1 MEKENREHK
10 DSLFVDLFYQDET
23 AKKNLLSLY
32 NALHDT
38 DYQDEAVIR
47 KVKIE
52 DVLYK
57 NFKNDISFEVNGQVL
72 VLGEHQSTVNP
83 NMPLR
88 CLLYVGRAYEQLV
101 DKSARYRTTLVEI
114 PTPEFYTFYNGEK
127 EFPLEQELSLS
138 DAFINPAGDNSVE
151 LKVKVININ
160 SDKAHKLLEKCGIL
174 REYSQ
179 FIDAVRKYSFE
190 ERAIKKAIKECID
203 RGILAEY
210 LKRKGS
216 EVENMLIAEYS
227 YEEDIQVKQQEAR
240 RQGIDLG
247 RRQGID
253 LGRQQGMIQGTI
265 STLRDFGQSDI
276 EIQGMIMKKYG
287 ISFEE
292 AKEYLEKAF

>member
-1 MEKENREHK
+1 MDKLKNFAVPSIREHK

-38 DYQDEAVIR
+38 EYQDENVIR

-57 NFKNDISFEVNGQVL
+57 NFKNDISFEVDGQVL

-83 NMPLR
+83 NIPFR
-88 CLLYVGRAYEQLV
+88 CLLYVGRAYEQLI
-101 DKSARYRTTLVEI
+101 DKKARYRTTLVKI
-114 PTPEFYTFYNGEK
+114 PTPEFYTFYNGQK
-127 EFPLEQELSLS
+127 DQPLEQELKLS
-138 DAFINPAGDNSVE
+138 DAFINPVGNNSAE

-160 SDKAHKLLEKCGIL
+160 SDKAHELLKKCDIL

-179 FIDAVRKYSFE
+179 FIDTVRAHSGE
-190 ERAIKKAIKECID
+190 ESAIKKAIRECID

-227 YEEDIQVKQQEAR
+227 YEEDILVKQQEAE
-240 RQGIDLG
+240 
-247 RRQGID
+247 
-253 LGRQQGMIQGTI
+253 QQGRTKVRQEGLILSGRIFQTVKNNPDLTNEQIAAEVGCEPEEVE
-265 STLRDFGQSDI
+265 STRKMFGI
-276 EIQGMIMKKYG
+276 
-287 ISFEE
+287 
-292 AKEYLEKAF
+292 

>member
-38 DYQDEAVIR
+38 EYQDENVIR

-57 NFKNDISFEVNGQVL
+57 NFKNDISFEVDGQVL

-83 NMPLR
+83 NIPFR
-88 CLLYVGRAYEQLV
+88 CLLYVGRAYEQLI
-101 DKSARYRTTLVEI
+101 DKKARYRTTLVKI
-114 PTPEFYTFYNGEK
+114 PTPEFYTFYNGQK
-127 EFPLEQELSLS
+127 DQPLEQELKLS
-138 DAFINPAGDNSVE
+138 DAFINPVGNNSAE

-160 SDKAHKLLEKCGIL
+160 SDKAHELLKKCDIL
-174 REYSQ
+174 REYSK
-179 FIDAVRKYSFE
+179 FIDTVRAYSGE
-190 ERAIKKAIKECID
+190 ESAIKKAIRECID

-227 YEEDIQVKQQEAR
+227 YEEDILVKQQEAE
-240 RQGIDLG
+240 
-247 RRQGID
+247 
-253 LGRQQGMIQGTI
+253 QQGRTKVRQEGLILSGRIFQTVKNNPDLTNEQIAAEVGCEPEEVE
-265 STLRDFGQSDI
+265 STRKMFGI
-276 EIQGMIMKKYG
+276 
-287 ISFEE
+287 
-292 AKEYLEKAF
+292 